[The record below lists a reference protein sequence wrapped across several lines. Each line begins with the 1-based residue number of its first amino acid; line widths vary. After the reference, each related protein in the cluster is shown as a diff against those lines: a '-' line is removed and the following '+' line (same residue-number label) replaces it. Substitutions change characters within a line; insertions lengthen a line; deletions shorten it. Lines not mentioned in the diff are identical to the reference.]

1 MCFPLGFI
9 FKMSK
14 EVVFIGNDE
23 GNISSENQQSLAQ
36 KPFKDV
42 LQYETLQK
50 TFMQSGSGS
59 VPNTFYTVPQGKKF
73 LLYGFNLGEI
83 NAAGRTGNFYLLDRT
98 GATQLYSFGVIN
110 QYQPV
115 IETAYN
121 PPLIISEGYMLQVV
135 SNTAGFNVTV
145 NAYGYEVDKN

>member
-1 MCFPLGFI
+1 MA
-9 FKMSK
+9 K
-14 EVVFIGNDE
+14 EVVYVGTNE
-23 GNISSENQQSLAQ
+23 GANTKEQNQSLAQ
-36 KPFKDV
+36 KPLQQN

-50 TFMQSGSGS
+50 TFMASGSGS
-59 VPNTFYTVPQGKKF
+59 VPNTFYTVPQGKRF

-98 GATQLYSFGVIN
+98 GATTLYSFGVIS

-121 PPLIISEGYMLQVV
+121 PPLIVSEGYMLQVV

-145 NAYGYEVDKN
+145 NAYGYEIDKN

>member
-1 MCFPLGFI
+1 
-9 FKMSK
+9 MSK
-14 EVVFIGNDE
+14 EVVFVGNDE

-36 KPFKDV
+36 KPFKEV

-50 TFMQSGSGS
+50 TFSVSGSGS
-59 VPNTFYTVPQGKKF
+59 VPNNFYTVPAGKKF

-83 NAAGRTGNFYLLDRT
+83 NAAGRTGNFYLLDRS
-98 GATQLYSFGVIN
+98 GVSQLYSFGVIN

-115 IETAYN
+115 VETAYN
-121 PPLIISEGYMLQVV
+121 PPLIISEGYILQVA
-135 SNTAGFNVTV
+135 SNTAGFNVSL